1 LSPKKILVVDDEPDL
16 TMLCKMILEDEGFS
30 VDAFT
35 DSLLALEYFKP
46 NFYDLLI
53 LDIKMPGLDGF
64 ELYKKIKE
72 LDAHVNICFL
82 TASEMYYEKYRE
94 NEYSFLDKN
103 LFIHKPIENE
113 ELIKKIN
120 KFINISSNLNHAE
133 K

>member
-1 LSPKKILVVDDEPDL
+1 MDAKKILVVDDEPDL

-35 DSLLALEYFKP
+35 DSLLALENFKP
-46 NFYDLLI
+46 NFYDLII
-53 LDIKMPGLDGF
+53 LDIKMPVLDGF

-82 TASEMYYEKYRE
+82 TASEMYYEKFRE
-94 NEYSFLDKN
+94 EEYSFLDKN

-120 KFINISSNLNHAE
+120 KILN
-133 K
+133 KTIDSKQV

>member
-1 LSPKKILVVDDEPDL
+1 
-16 TMLCKMILEDEGFS
+16 MILEDEGFS

-113 ELIKKIN
+113 ESYKKDKQIHKYIKVIQSCREIN
-120 KFINISSNLNHAE
+120 KFIIDIAFRI
-133 K
+133 KMVI

>member
-1 LSPKKILVVDDEPDL
+1 MDTKKILVVDDEPDL

-35 DSLLALEYFKP
+35 DSLLALENFKP
-46 NFYDLLI
+46 NFYDLII
-53 LDIKMPGLDGF
+53 LDIKMPVLDGF

-82 TASEMYYEKYRE
+82 TASEMYYEKFRE
-94 NEYSFLDKN
+94 EEYSFLDKN

-120 KFINISSNLNHAE
+120 KILN
-133 K
+133 KTIDSKQL

>member
-1 LSPKKILVVDDEPDL
+1 
-16 TMLCKMILEDEGFS
+16 MILEDEGFS

-35 DSLLALEYFKP
+35 DPLLALEYFKP
-46 NFYDLLI
+46 NFYDLII

-72 LDAHVNICFL
+72 LDTHAIICFL
-82 TASEMYYEKYRE
+82 TASEMYYETYRE
-94 NEYSFLDKN
+94 EEYSFLDKN

-113 ELIKKIN
+113 DLIIKIN
-120 KFINISSNLNHAE
+120 EIIIKSRDSNYI

>member
-1 LSPKKILVVDDEPDL
+1 
-16 TMLCKMILEDEGFS
+16 
-30 VDAFT
+30 
-35 DSLLALEYFKP
+35 
-46 NFYDLLI
+46 
-53 LDIKMPGLDGF
+53 
-64 ELYKKIKE
+64 
-72 LDAHVNICFL
+72 
-82 TASEMYYEKYRE
+82 MYYEKYRE